1 MPSGDLSPRGGR
13 QGLREDQERGQRGT
27 STKPEARLLALA
39 GRALADG
46 RGLASF
52 DRGDRRVQFQA

>member
-1 MPSGDLSPRGGR
+1 M
-13 QGLREDQERGQRGT
+13 REDQERGQRGT

-46 RGLASF
+46 KGLASS
-52 DRGDRRVQFQA
+52 DRGDRRVRFQA

>member
-1 MPSGDLSPRGGR
+1 M
-13 QGLREDQERGQRGT
+13 REDQERGQRGT
-27 STKPEARLLALA
+27 STKPEARLLTLA